1 MRTILYILQKEFI
14 QISRNRLMVGVL
26 FIMPFF
32 QLIILGYAASFEVK
46 NLNVYIIDMD
56 KSSFSRDLISKFS
69 ASPYF
74 NIKNSSDNHQKGF
87 EDLEKGVAD
96 LVMEIPN
103 NFEKDLV
110 NGQKTNVYLSIDAVN
125 GVKAG
130 LGNAY
135 ANMIVKDFSSD
146 IITKKTGQTISLP
159 IGITW
164 SNWYNNLMVYST
176 FMVPGILVLLVT
188 MVAVFLT
195 AINIVRE
202 KEIGTIEQLN
212 VTPIKKHQF
221 IIGKLFP
228 FLLIAFFE
236 LSIGLV
242 IAKLVFNL
250 HYEGSLILV
259 YSFTLVYL
267 FAVLGIGLFIST
279 ITYTQ
284 QQAMFIAWFMFVIFI
299 LMSGLFTPI
308 ESMPVWAQRLT
319 WFNPIKYFI
328 EFMRMVL
335 LKGSTFPD
343 VKNHF
348 IIIAIY
354 GVVLNTLAV
363 WNYRKVSE

>member
-1 MRTILYILQKEFI
+1 M
-14 QISRNRLMVGVL
+14 MGVL
-26 FIMPFF
+26 FIMPFS

-46 NLNVYIIDMD
+46 NLNIHILDMD
-56 KSSFSRDLISKFS
+56 KSSFSRDLVSKFL

-74 NIKNSSDNHQKGF
+74 KVKNISNNYKKAKEDMGKG
-87 EDLEKGVAD
+87 EVDVL
-96 LVMEIPN
+96 MEIPSG
-103 NFEKDLV
+103 FERNLV
-110 NGQKTNVYLSIDAVN
+110 NSEKTSIYLSLDAVN
-125 GVKAG
+125 GIKAG

-135 ANMIVKDFSSD
+135 ANMIINDFNTD
-146 IITKKTGQTISLP
+146 IITKNTGKEISFP

-164 SNWYNNLMVYST
+164 SNWYNKLMVYST

-188 MVAVFLT
+188 MIAIFLT

-212 VTPIKKHQF
+212 VTPIKKSHF

-228 FLLIAFFE
+228 FLLIAFME

-279 ITYTQ
+279 ITDTQ
-284 QQAMFIAWFMFVIFI
+284 QQAMFIAYFIFVIFI

-308 ESMPVWAQRLT
+308 ESMPGWAQKLT

-335 LKGSTFPD
+335 LKGSTFSD

-354 GVVLNTLAV
+354 GMIINTLAI
-363 WNYRKVSE
+363 WNYRKISV

>member
-1 MRTILYILQKEFI
+1 M
-14 QISRNRLMVGVL
+14 MGVL
-26 FIMPFF
+26 FIMPFT

-46 NLNVYIIDMD
+46 NLNIHIIDMD
-56 KSSFSRDLISKFS
+56 KSSFSRDLVSKFS

-74 NIKNSSDNHQKGF
+74 KVKNISNSFKTAREDMRKGKV
-87 EDLEKGVAD
+87 DVL
-96 LVMEIPN
+96 MEIPV
-103 NFEKDLV
+103 NFEKNLV
-110 NGQKTNVYLSIDAVN
+110 NGEKINIYLSLDAVN
-125 GVKAG
+125 GIKAG

-135 ANMIVKDFSSD
+135 ANMIINDFNTG
-146 IITKKTGQTISLP
+146 IITKNTGKEISLP

-164 SNWYNNLMVYST
+164 SNWYNKLMVYST

-188 MVAVFLT
+188 MIAIFLT

-212 VTPIKKHQF
+212 VTPIKKSHF

-236 LSIGLV
+236 LSLGLI

-279 ITYTQ
+279 ITETQ
-284 QQAMFIAWFMFVIFI
+284 QQAMFIAYFIFVIFI

-308 ESMPVWAQRLT
+308 ESMPGWAQKLT

-354 GVVLNTLAV
+354 GMIINILAI
-363 WNYRKVSE
+363 WNYRKISV